1 MNEIKSRDIS
11 EIKKTTDV
19 GIKTIKPE
27 NGLTKKDAD
36 KIVSNKLDKPS
47 VANNEIKSNGE
58 MIKNKE
64 DGLRRENEVYSDLK
78 TKYPNMDITSEA
90 YLRDKNG
97 SIKKDPITGEARRV
111 DFVVSD
117 GKKVINSIEVTSL
130 TADKTDQIAKEN
142 RIRNAGGNYI
152 RDCNG
157 NVLRYPNDL
166 KTTIERRQ

>member
-1 MNEIKSRDIS
+1 MKKIKL
-11 EIKKTTDV
+11 KKRRK
-19 GIKTIKPE
+19 GINLIII
-27 NGLTKKDAD
+27 L
-36 KIVSNKLDKPS
+36 
-47 VANNEIKSNGE
+47 
-58 MIKNKE
+58 
-64 DGLRRENEVYSDLK
+64 
-78 TKYPNMDITSEA
+78 ITSIVITLYIIFNYIGNALTPIIINYAEKQA
-90 YLRDKNG
+90 KKLSILVISSAVDDELSTNFKQDFFVKNG

-166 KTTIERRQ
+166 KTTIERRT